1 MFMNILF
8 KINAILIKTDSLPK
22 VGLDQNNLLIPRI
35 FNIIFGLL
43 AGIAFISVVYG
54 GFKYV
59 LSQGEPDKIGKAKDI
74 IMYSIIGLIVALSAF
89 GIVNVF
95 IRAIT

>member
-1 MFMNILF
+1 MNLFIF
-8 KINAILIKTDSLPK
+8 KILSKVEIDTRSLPK
-22 VGLDQNNLLIPRI
+22 AGTDSTLVVNLL
-35 FNIIFGLL
+35 NITFGVL

-59 LSQGEPDKIGKAKDI
+59 LSQGESDKIKKAKDI
-74 IMYSIIGLIVALSAF
+74 ILYSIIGLIVTFSAF

-95 IRAIT
+95 VKAVT

>member
-1 MFMNILF
+1 MDLIIF
-8 KINAILIKTDSLPK
+8 KILSKVEIDTSSLPRAGTDSSL
-22 VGLDQNNLLIPRI
+22 VVNLL
-35 FNIIFGLL
+35 NIVFGIL

-59 LSQGEPDKIGKAKDI
+59 LSQGEPDKIGKAKNI
-74 IMYSIIGLIVALSAF
+74 IMYSIIGLIVSFSAF

-95 IRAIT
+95 IKAIT

>member
-1 MFMNILF
+1 MNLIIF
-8 KINAILIKTDSLPK
+8 KILSKVEIDTSSLPRAGTDSSL
-22 VGLDQNNLLIPRI
+22 VVNLL
-35 FNIIFGLL
+35 NIVFGIL

-59 LSQGEPDKIGKAKDI
+59 LSQGEPDKIGKAKNI
-74 IMYSIIGLIVALSAF
+74 ILYSIIGLIVAFSAF

-95 IRAIT
+95 IKAIT

>member
-1 MFMNILF
+1 MNLFIF
-8 KINAILIKTDSLPK
+8 KIISKVEIDTSSLPQAGTDSSL
-22 VGLDQNNLLIPRI
+22 VVNLL
-35 FNIIFGLL
+35 NIVFAVL

-59 LSQGEPDKIGKAKDI
+59 LSQGQPEKIGKAKDI
-74 IMYSIIGLIVALSAF
+74 ILYSIIGLIVAFSAF

-95 IRAIT
+95 IKAIT